1 MSKERPILFS
11 APMIRAIL
19 GGKKTQTRRVVK
31 QLCGCPDFYCY
42 KPEDQYPY
50 YFRRKDAVWDSFKT
64 LEDLARN
71 YCPYGATGNRLW
83 VRETWLSYLD
93 MHFYR
98 ATDLDLLP
106 DPLLQ
111 FESPAKWHPS
121 IHMPRNVSR
130 INLLVTRIRV
140 KRLQDLTE
148 ADAISEGIHKIS
160 NAFFSGKTNKAKD
173 APVCF
178 PSAVESFQDLWD
190 SINLKR
196 GCGWETNPYVWVVN
210 FERIL

>member
-1 MSKERPILFS
+1 
-11 APMIRAIL
+11 MIRAIL
-19 GGKKTQTRRVVK
+19 GGKKTQTRRVAKNILRVS
-31 QLCGCPDFYCY
+31 GGVPY
-42 KPEDQYPY
+42 KSADNEWGD
-50 YFRRKDAVWDSFKT
+50 KI
-64 LEDLARN
+64 AR
-71 YCPYGATGNRLW
+71 CPYGKPGDRLW